1 MKKFFS
7 MLLLATVVCLSSFAY
22 DFEAN
27 GIFYALTDEEWDSE
41 TDSYL
46 YRSVAVTSGDVL
58 YEGDITIPSSVTY
71 NEQTYPVKYISDEAF
86 ANCPRLTSVV
96 LPNTIQSIYSN
107 AFQNCKML
115 SSVSL
120 QEGLTDIGYDAFAG
134 CTSLTSMVIP
144 NSVTYLG
151 YSLFDGCTALQSVTL
166 PNSITTLPFYI
177 FKGCTNLT
185 SVAIP
190 ETVTELEYG
199 CFLGCERLTH
209 ITLPQNLTKIGS
221 NCFCETAIAEITI
234 PASVTYIGRDI
245 LCNGTKIQAIY
256 MQGATAPLLEGSTI
270 SYNTDPTIYIP
281 CGALEDYQNVWGTDF
296 RFVEMNQN
304 ISFQTTVA
312 PEGAG
317 YISITGDCDA
327 TDVTLTANSNTG
339 YAFLMWSDGVTTP
352 TRNVSVNSTQT
363 YTAMF
368 AKALHWEV
376 YMVWGDGYER
386 FYSEGYALPNT
397 QVTIEVDK
405 VWEGDAV
412 FYQWRDGNTNNPR
425 TFTITQDTTFYAHY
439 TEGGMV
445 GEDIIFQQD
454 GDTLRAEGSGDMY
467 DGTTSDIK
475 MVDKDWYV
483 EMWYYLLYKVNGVSM
498 SEGITSIGEALFYDM
513 QTLSKVTIPST
524 ITEIRARAFENCRK
538 LKMIHF
544 AANSQ
549 LQTIGDWAFYNCH
562 NLRSLTLPEGVTN
575 VGDAAFYGCNYL
587 TEITLP
593 STIKKVA
600 DNAFALCPR
609 MQTMYVNALV
619 PPTIEAKTFEDVDR
633 ATPVFVPRGTIA
645 LYQADQYWSE
655 FFNMAEYD
663 APSGNL
669 NTAVGNDNHALRKVL
684 RNGQVIILRGDKEY
698 NVMGQAL

>member
-41 TDSYL
+41 TDSYV

-71 NEQTYPVKYISDEAF
+71 NEQTYPVKYIGDEAF

-96 LPNTIQSIYSN
+96 LPNTIQSIYRN

-120 QEGLTDIGYDAFAG
+120 QEGLTSILDYAFAG

-144 NSVTYLG
+144 NSVTDLG
-151 YSLFDGCTALQSVTL
+151 SNLFDGCTALQSVTL
-166 PNSITTLPFYI
+166 PNNITTLPSSI
-177 FKGCTNLT
+177 FSGCANLT
-185 SVAIP
+185 LVAIP
-190 ETVTELEYG
+190 ETVTELGNG
-199 CFLGCERLTH
+199 CFWGCERLTH
-209 ITLPQNLTKIGS
+209 ITLPQNLTKIGG
-221 NCFCETAIAEITI
+221 NCFCGTAIAEITI
-234 PASVTYIGRDI
+234 PASVTYIGSDI
-245 LCNGTKIQAIY
+245 FCNETKIQAIY

-270 SYNTDPTIYIP
+270 SYNTDLTIYIP
-281 CGALEDYQNVWGTDF
+281 CGALEDYQNVWGTNF

-376 YMVWGDGYER
+376 YQVMNSGYEC

-405 VWEGDAV
+405 VWGGDAV
-412 FYQWRDGNTNNPR
+412 FYQWRDGNTDNPR

-467 DGTTSDIK
+467 DGTTSYII
-475 MVDKDWYV
+475 MEDKDWYA

-513 QTLSKVTIPST
+513 QTLSEVTIPST

-549 LQTIGDWAFYNCH
+549 LQAIGDWAFYNCH

-593 STIKKVA
+593 STMKKVA

-669 NTAVGNDNHALRKVL
+669 NTAVGNENHALRKVL

>member
-41 TDSYL
+41 TDSYV
-46 YRSVAVTSGDVL
+46 YRSVAVTSGDAL
-58 YEGDITIPSSVTY
+58 YAGDITIPSSVTY
-71 NEQTYPVKYISDEAF
+71 NEQTYPVKYIGDEAF

-96 LPNTIQSIYSN
+96 LPNTIQSIYGN
-107 AFQNCKML
+107 AFLNCKML

-120 QEGLTDIGYDAFAG
+120 QEGLTSILDYAFAG

-144 NSVTYLG
+144 NSVTDLG
-151 YSLFDGCTALQSVTL
+151 SSLFDGCTALQSVTL
-166 PNSITTLPFYI
+166 PNNIKTLPSSI
-177 FKGCTNLT
+177 FSGCANLT
-185 SVAIP
+185 LVAIP
-190 ETVTELEYG
+190 ETVTELEND
-199 CFLGCERLTH
+199 CFWRCERLTH
-209 ITLPQNLTKIGS
+209 ITLPQNLTKIGGS
-221 NCFCETAIAEITI
+221 CFYETAIAEITI
-234 PASVTYIGRDI
+234 PASVTYIGSDI
-245 LCNGTKIQAIY
+245 FCNETKIQAIY

-270 SYNTDPTIYIP
+270 SYNTDLTIYIP

-327 TDVTLTANSNTG
+327 TDVSLTANSNTG

-376 YMVWGDGYER
+376 YQVMNSGYEC

-405 VWEGDAV
+405 VWDGNEV

-439 TEGGMV
+439 TKGGMV

-467 DGTTSDIK
+467 DGTTSYII
-475 MVDKDWYV
+475 MEDKDWYA

-513 QTLSKVTIPST
+513 QTLSEVTIPST

-609 MQTMYVNALV
+609 MQTMYVNALI
-619 PPTIEAKTFEDVDR
+619 PPTIEAKTFEDVNR

>member
-1 MKKFFS
+1 M
-7 MLLLATVVCLSSFAY
+7 
-22 DFEAN
+22 
-27 GIFYALTDEEWDSE
+27 
-41 TDSYL
+41 
-46 YRSVAVTSGDVL
+46 
-58 YEGDITIPSSVTY
+58 IT
-71 NEQTYPVKYISDEAF
+71 
-86 ANCPRLTSVV
+86 
-96 LPNTIQSIYSN
+96 
-107 AFQNCKML
+107 
-115 SSVSL
+115 
-120 QEGLTDIGYDAFAG
+120 
-134 CTSLTSMVIP
+134 
-144 NSVTYLG
+144 
-151 YSLFDGCTALQSVTL
+151 
-166 PNSITTLPFYI
+166 
-177 FKGCTNLT
+177 
-185 SVAIP
+185 
-190 ETVTELEYG
+190 
-199 CFLGCERLTH
+199 
-209 ITLPQNLTKIGS
+209 
-221 NCFCETAIAEITI
+221 
-234 PASVTYIGRDI
+234 
-245 LCNGTKIQAIY
+245 
-256 MQGATAPLLEGSTI
+256 
-270 SYNTDPTIYIP
+270 
-281 CGALEDYQNVWGTDF
+281 
-296 RFVEMNQN
+296 
-304 ISFQTTVA
+304 
-312 PEGAG
+312 
-317 YISITGDCDA
+317 
-327 TDVTLTANSNTG
+327 
-339 YAFLMWSDGVTTP
+339 
-352 TRNVSVNSTQT
+352 
-363 YTAMF
+363 
-368 AKALHWEV
+368 
-376 YMVWGDGYER
+376 VWGDGYER

-405 VWEGDAV
+405 VWDGNEV

-467 DGTTSDIK
+467 DGTTSYII
-475 MVDKDWYV
+475 MENKDWYAV
-483 EMWYYLLYKVNGVSM
+483 MWYYLLYKVNGVSM

-513 QTLSKVTIPST
+513 QTLSEVTIPST

-593 STIKKVA
+593 STMKKVA

>member
-27 GIFYALTDEEWDSE
+27 GIFYALTDGEWDSE
-41 TDSYL
+41 TDSYV
-46 YRSVAVTSGDVL
+46 YPVAVTSGDAL
-58 YEGDITIPSSVTY
+58 YEGNITIPSSVTY
-71 NEQTYPVKYISDEAF
+71 NEQTYPVKYIGDEAF

-96 LPNTIQSIYSN
+96 LPNTIQSIYRN

-120 QEGLTDIGYDAFAG
+120 QEGLTSILDYAFAG

-144 NSVTYLG
+144 NSVTDLG
-151 YSLFDGCTALQSVTL
+151 SNLFDGCTALQSVTL
-166 PNSITTLPFYI
+166 PNSITTLPWYI
-177 FKGCTNLT
+177 FEGCTNLT

-190 ETVTELEYG
+190 ETVTELGNG
-199 CFLGCERLTH
+199 CFWGCERLTH
-209 ITLPQNLTKIGS
+209 ITLPQNLTKIGGS
-221 NCFCETAIAEITI
+221 CFYETAIAEITI
-234 PASVTYIGRDI
+234 PASVTYIGSYI
-245 LCNGTKIQAIY
+245 FSGETKIQAIY

-270 SYNTDPTIYIP
+270 SYNTDLTIYIP

-376 YMVWGDGYER
+376 YQVMNSGYEC

-405 VWEGDAV
+405 VWGGDAV
-412 FYQWRDGNTNNPR
+412 FYQWRDGNTDNPR

-467 DGTTSDIK
+467 DGTTSYII
-475 MVDKDWYV
+475 MEDKDWYAV
-483 EMWYYLLYKVNGVSM
+483 MWYYLLYKVNGVSM

-513 QTLSKVTIPST
+513 QTLSEVTIPST

-593 STIKKVA
+593 STMKKVA

-609 MQTMYVNALV
+609 MQKMYVNALV

-669 NTAVGNDNHALRKVL
+669 NTAVGNENHALRKVL

>member
-41 TDSYL
+41 TDSYV
-46 YRSVAVTSGDVL
+46 YRSVAVTSGDAL
-58 YEGDITIPSSVTY
+58 YAGDISIPSSVIY
-71 NEQTYPVKYISDEAF
+71 NEQTYPVKYIWDEAF
-86 ANCPRLTSVV
+86 ANCPRLTSVL
-96 LPNTIQSIYSN
+96 LPNTIQSIHS

-120 QEGLTDIGYDAFAG
+120 QDGLTSIMYGAFAG

-144 NSVTYLG
+144 NSVTILG
-151 YSLFDGCTALQSVTL
+151 SSLFDGCTALQSVTL
-166 PNSITTLPFYI
+166 PNNITTLPGHIFY
-177 FKGCTNLT
+177 GCTNLT

-190 ETVTELEYG
+190 ETVTELEYS
-199 CFLGCERLTH
+199 CFSGCERLTH

-234 PASVTYIGRDI
+234 PASVTYIGSDI
-245 LCNGTKIQAIY
+245 FCNRTKIQAIY

-270 SYNTDPTIYIP
+270 SYNTDLTIYIP
-281 CGALEDYQNVWGTDF
+281 CGALEDYQNVWGTNF

-327 TDVTLTANSNTG
+327 TDVSLTANSNAG
-339 YAFLMWSDGVTTP
+339 YAFLMWSDGVSTP

-376 YMVWGDGYER
+376 YKVWNGYER

-405 VWEGDAV
+405 VWDGYQV

-467 DGTTSDIK
+467 DGTTSYII
-475 MVDKDWYV
+475 MEDKDWYA
-483 EMWYYLLYKVNGVSM
+483 EMWYYLLYQVNGVSM

-513 QTLSKVTIPST
+513 QTLSEVTIPST

-549 LQTIGDWAFYNCH
+549 LQTIGNWAFYNCH

-593 STIKKVA
+593 STMKKVA

>member
-7 MLLLATVVCLSSFAY
+7 VLLLATVVCLSSFAY

-41 TDSYL
+41 TDSYV
-46 YRSVAVTSGDVL
+46 RSVAVTPGDAF

-71 NEQTYPVKYISDEAF
+71 NEQTYPVKYIGGEAF

-96 LPNTIQSIYSN
+96 LPNTIQSIYGN
-107 AFQNCKML
+107 AFLNCKML

-120 QEGLTDIGYDAFAG
+120 QEGLTDIAWDAFAG

-144 NSVTYLG
+144 NSVTDLG

-166 PNSITTLPFYI
+166 PNSITTLPLYI

-190 ETVTELEYG
+190 ETVTELESS
-199 CFLGCERLTH
+199 CFWGCERLTH
-209 ITLPQNLTKIGS
+209 ITLPQNLTKIGGD
-221 NCFCETAIAEITI
+221 CFCETAIAEITI
-234 PASVTYIGRDI
+234 PASVTYIGSYI
-245 LCNGTKIQAIY
+245 FSGETKIQAIY
-256 MQGATAPLLEGSTI
+256 MQGVTAPLLEGSTI
-270 SYNTDPTIYIP
+270 SYNTDLTIYIP

-376 YMVWGDGYER
+376 YKVWDDGYEH

-412 FYQWRDGNTNNPR
+412 FYQWRDGNTDNPR

-467 DGTTSDIK
+467 DGTTSYII
-475 MVDKDWYV
+475 MEDKDWYAWK
-483 EMWYYLLYKVNGVSM
+483 WYVLLYQVNGVSM

-513 QTLSKVTIPST
+513 QTLSEVTIPST

-698 NVMGQAL
+698 NVIGQAL